1 MNNHRTIELQP
12 GESVT
17 IKTADSVK
25 EWLTISEFAKKSN
38 LSRTTVYKMLRN
50 VEIEFVIDE
59 KNGKVKINSNQ
70 LKF

>member
-1 MNNHRTIELQP
+1 MTNHRIIELQP

-25 EWLTISEFAKKSN
+25 EWLTISEFAKLNKM
-38 LSRTTVYKMLRN
+38 SRNTVYSH
-50 VEIEFVIDE
+50 IEKGKITAKKDQ
-59 KNGKVKINSNQ
+59 NGKVKINSNQ

>member
-1 MNNHRTIELQP
+1 MTNHIIIELQP

-17 IKTADSVK
+17 IKTSDSVK

-38 LSRTTVYKMLRN
+38 LSRTTVYKY
-50 VEIEFVIDE
+50 IEQGKISSQLAE
-59 KNGKVKINSNQ
+59 NGKIKISSNQ